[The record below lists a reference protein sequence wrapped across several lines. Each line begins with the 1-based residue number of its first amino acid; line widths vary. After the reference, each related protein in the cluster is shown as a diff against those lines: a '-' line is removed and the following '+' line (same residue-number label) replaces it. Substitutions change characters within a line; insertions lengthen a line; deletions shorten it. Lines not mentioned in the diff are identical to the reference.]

1 MVSPYG
7 KIEELTD
14 GECLVDLGKTS
25 QGRIGLYQRIIIKK

>member
-25 QGRIGLYQRIIIKK
+25 QGKIGLHKKI